1 MRGALTPE
9 GYLPRVAERA
19 VAAALAASPALV
31 IEGPR
36 ACGKT
41 WTARRFAASEAVLD
55 DSDDF
60 VCVITDNDEGDWDAK
75 ESAYYASEEHAAL
88 EPVLAPL
95 IAGGEVWFVNSVVPS
110 D

>member
-1 MRGALTPE
+1 MTIQLRKYTVHPGKMDE
-9 GYLPRVAERA
+9 F
-19 VAAALAASPALV
+19 AAAWMEHVFPL
-31 IEGPR
+31 
-36 ACGKT
+36 
-41 WTARRFAASEAVLD
+41 RFKHGFTVEQAGVLD

-75 ESAYYASEEHAAL
+75 ESALLRLGGTRSL

-95 IAGGEVWFVNSVVPS
+95 IAGGDVWFVNSVVPA